1 MTKKTTFQFSNCAID
16 DPELFANKNGDFAAE
31 VTHLIDNSLIQSDE
45 EPRQYLGASLLG
57 NKCARCIQFTFLG
70 ATPDKP
76 DTGQQKRIFEIGH
89 VLENVMA
96 QWLRN
101 TGFELETRDESGQ
114 QFGFT
119 QADGRI
125 QGHVDGILRGG
136 PLDLKYPVLWEAK
149 TMKSA
154 VWRDLVKDKLEIANP
169 QYFAQVQL
177 YMAYMKLSQCFFT
190 SLNKDTAELY
200 HELISFNP
208 ATASHYSDRAV
219 AILKATESNEF
230 LPRIATRPDWFECK
244 MCRFYNTCWREN

>member
-1 MTKKTTFQFSNCAID
+1 MTKKNTFQFSNCAID
-16 DPELFANKNGDFAAE
+16 DPELFANKKEDFLE
-31 VTHLIDNSLIQSDE
+31 KVNSFVDKSLLNSAE
-45 EPRQYLGASLLG
+45 EPREYLGASLLG

-76 DTGQQKRIFEIGH
+76 DTGQQKRIFEMGH

-101 TGFELETRDESGQ
+101 AGFELETRDESGQ

-125 QGHVDGILRGG
+125 QGHVDGIIRSG
-136 PLDLKYPVLWEAK
+136 PLDLKYPILWECK

-154 VWRDLVKDKLEIANP
+154 VWRDLVKDKLEIANS
-169 QYFAQVQL
+169 QYFAQIQL
-177 YMAYMKLSQCFFT
+177 YMAYMKLPQCLFA

-200 HELISFNP
+200 HELILLNT
-208 ATASHYSDRAV
+208 ATAAQYSDRAV
-219 AILKATESNEF
+219 QILKATESNEF
-230 LPRIATRPDWFECK
+230 LPRIATKSDWYECK
-244 MCRFYNTCWREN
+244 MCRFYNTCWGD